1 LGGPATQ
8 AGLAAETAA
17 ITKVVTKRQFAS
29 DMPEKITI
37 NGFTYDWH
45 LLKERFD
52 TVRTRLPREMAVVAR
67 NYFVDSFRRQGW
79 YEGRTL
85 NRWKPRKGFKDRGRA
100 ILVKSGRLRRS
111 IRIRRA
117 EFSDIRIA
125 TDAPYAAAHN
135 FGFKGIVHVRQHTR
149 RRYAFTREKYTT
161 RSGKSRSRI
170 KRIEAGSYSVRSH
183 TRRMNL
189 PQRQFM
195 GDTELLNKKLLALA
209 DRAVDSIF
217 R

>member
-1 LGGPATQ
+1 MA
-8 AGLAAETAA
+8 
-17 ITKVVTKRQFAS
+17 
-29 DMPEKITI
+29 EKITI
-37 NGFTYDWH
+37 NGFTYDWR
-45 LLKERFD
+45 LIKERFD
-52 TVRTRLPREMAVVAR
+52 AVRTRLPREMAAVAR

-79 YEGRTL
+79 YEGRAL
-85 NRWKPRKGFKDRGRA
+85 KRWKPRKGFRDRGRA

-111 IRIRRA
+111 IRIRSA
-117 EFSDIRIA
+117 VFSDIRIA

-135 FGFKGIVHVRQHTR
+135 FGFKGVVHVRQHTR
-149 RRYAFTREKYTT
+149 RHYAFTREKYTT

-170 KRIEAGSYSVRSH
+170 KRVEAGSHTVRSH

-195 GDTELLNKKLLALA
+195 GHAELLDKKLMALV